1 MLSSSAANIKTTEQA
16 LLGREALFNLA
27 SFSHSTVT
35 MQSTITYRKHLSTGA
50 REVIVL
56 QLLLLSLTRTEEELV
71 PVDVTVRTELVGLM
85 ARVLA
90 TVFQTEVRR
99 KDERASIQ
107 SQDQAGTLGS

>member
-1 MLSSSAANIKTTEQA
+1 ME
-16 LLGREALFNLA
+16 
-27 SFSHSTVT
+27 
-35 MQSTITYRKHLSTGA
+35 STITFRKHLLTGA

-85 ARVLA
+85 ARILV

-99 KDERASIQ
+99 EDERASVQ
-107 SQDQAGTLGS
+107 SQDQAGTPGS

>member
-1 MLSSSAANIKTTEQA
+1 ME
-16 LLGREALFNLA
+16 
-27 SFSHSTVT
+27 
-35 MQSTITYRKHLSTGA
+35 STITFRKRLLTGA

-85 ARVLA
+85 ARILV

-99 KDERASIQ
+99 KDERASVQ